1 MKLVQKL
8 GLVSILLD
16 RDRSARR
23 PAALLN
29 TLALLL
35 CMCTSAMAQTAVTGA
50 LVGTITDP
58 TGAVVTGA
66 EIKVTNDAT
75 GEVRTAESSADGHYV
90 LNLLP
95 PRLYTVQVT
104 KAGFKRIDR
113 SGVQITVAETATLN
127 LGLEVGSTGES
138 VTVTTEQQLVQ
149 TYTSALGRDVD
160 SKAVTTLPLVTRNYT
175 QILGLSPGVTMDV
188 ENAGDLGRGTSS
200 SEGGTNGAKTVNGA
214 RPFDNNFEMDGV
226 PINDNLAVGYGSVI
240 GAADVSGGVPVP
252 NPDTI
257 QEFKVQTGQY
267 DASFGRNAGAN
278 VNVVTKTG
286 TNSFHGTVFEFLR
299 NDDLNANEY
308 FRKIANQPRG
318 TLKQNQF
325 GFTLGGPV
333 IKDKLLFFGSY
344 QGTRQ
349 RNGVGRGCEATLVGP
364 PLTND
369 RSAAA
374 LGTIFGGQTG
384 LFGGV
389 PIAADG
395 SNISPIALNF
405 FQLKRPDGQY
415 LIPTPQTVR
424 NGQGFSVFS
433 QACPFSEN
441 QYMGNVQF
449 LQSTKS
455 TLTFRYF
462 QAKSDQVLTFGSS
475 NVPGIPSP
483 SNQTF
488 RNISLNHLYIFGPRL
503 INELIVGYSYI
514 NANQPDGSAFKWPDL
529 GSQYPSEWGAF
540 SEMEVFGSYAVLPQT
555 ASRSVQSTYNVVD
568 SVAYSR
574 GPHTLRFGGAVTR
587 SLTSFSGFSLADG
600 ALGFLSVPD
609 LLLGLPGCT
618 PGTFP
623 VTCNPF
629 TPGATNGTP
638 ISNVIED
645 FGGVILYPRKLRK
658 WDWNLFVQDDY
669 KVGRRLTLNLG
680 LRLDHL
686 GAYSDAL
693 GRLSTFDF
701 SKANPNP
708 PPTGSLDGF
717 IVSANYPGTSPAGVS
732 KTNHDYAIDGD
743 NQTGLAPRLGFAWQM
758 LPNSASV
765 VLRGGYGV
773 YYSTPPGV
781 ATLTSTI
788 SPPWIVNLANSGAIN
803 PNISLLSPYGPGPFP
818 MASQLP
824 VFTAYSPTTLQ
835 SQVQYQN
842 PSFRPGYAQE
852 YNLNLQ
858 TDLGHNCLLEL
869 GYVGSRG
876 LHLSRATLRN
886 QALSASPSNPIR
898 GVTTNTLAN
907 VTQRVPILGF
917 APAALIE
924 DNTEGASWYNGVQTS
939 LTKRYSR
946 GLQFLASYTFSKTLD
961 TDAVSIIEA
970 SQGTALSAIGD
981 QSDPRRRYGRT
992 NFDRPHR
999 FVLSY
1004 TYDFPVS
1011 TSRSQ
1016 FVGRLING
1024 WQLSGV
1030 TTIQSGSAL
1039 TVTGTNPTN
1048 VYGITADF
1056 APLSGSCQGFVTP
1069 GSVQH
1074 KLNNYFDKS
1083 CFATGPTGAPVY
1095 PVVGDDGVATGFGN
1109 SGVGIANGPD
1119 QNNWDIALLKSTAIR
1134 RFGEGANLQFRA
1146 EFFNA
1151 FNTPQF
1157 SNPDTKLGDPTFGR
1171 ITSTSVNPRI
1181 IQVAL
1186 KLNF

>member
-1 MKLVQKL
+1 MYTTAV
-8 GLVSILLD
+8 
-16 RDRSARR
+16 
-23 PAALLN
+23 
-29 TLALLL
+29 
-35 CMCTSAMAQTAVTGA
+35 AQTAVTGA

-58 TGAVVTGA
+58 TGAVVTAA
-66 EIKVTNDAT
+66 ELKVTNNAT
-75 GEVRTAESSADGHYV
+75 AEVRAAESSADGHYAV
-90 LNLLP
+90 NLLP
-95 PRLYTVQVT
+95 PGSYTVQVT
-104 KAGFKRIDR
+104 KAGFKRIER
-113 SGVQITVAETATLN
+113 FGVTITVTETATLN
-127 LGLEVGSTGES
+127 LGLEVGSIGES

-149 TYTSALGRDVD
+149 TDTSALGRDVD
-160 SKAVTTLPLVTRNYT
+160 SKSVTTLPLVTRNYT
-175 QILGLSPGVTMDV
+175 QILGLSPGVTMNV
-188 ENAGDLGRGTSS
+188 NNAGDLGRGTSS
-200 SEGGTNGAKTVNGA
+200 SEGGSNGAKSVNGA

-226 PINDNLAVGYGSVI
+226 PVNDNLAVGYGSVI
-240 GAADVSGGVPVP
+240 GATDVSGGVPVP

-286 TNSFHGTVFEFLR
+286 SNSLHGTVFEFFR
-299 NDDLNANEY
+299 NDALNANEY
-308 FRKIANQPRG
+308 FRKLANQPKG
-318 TLKQNQF
+318 VLKQNQF

-333 IKDKLLFFGSY
+333 LKDKLLFFGSY

-349 RNGVGRGCEATLVGP
+349 RNGVAVGCQATLISP

-395 SNISPIALNF
+395 SNINPVALNL
-405 FQLKRPDGQY
+405 FQLKFPDGQF
-415 LIPTPQTVR
+415 LIPTPQTIKD
-424 NGQGFSVFS
+424 GQGFSVFS
-433 QACPFSEN
+433 QACPFNEN
-441 QYMGNVQF
+441 QYMGNIQF

-455 TLTFRYF
+455 TFALRYF
-462 QAKSDQVLTFGSS
+462 EARSDQVITLGSS

-483 SNQTF
+483 SKQTF
-488 RNISLNHLYIFGPRL
+488 RNASLNHIYIFNPRL
-503 INELIVGYSYI
+503 INEFIFGYSYI
-514 NANQPDGSAFKWPDL
+514 NASQPDGSAFKWPDL
-529 GSQYPSEWGAF
+529 GSQYPAEWGAF
-540 SEMEVFGSYAVLPQT
+540 SQLLIPGSYAVLPQT
-555 ASRSVQSTYNVVD
+555 ASGSVQPTYNVVD
-568 SVAYSR
+568 SMAYSR
-574 GPHTLRFGGAVTR
+574 GSHTLRFGGDITR
-587 SLTSFSGFSLADG
+587 SLTNTSGFSLADG
-600 ALGFLSVPD
+600 GLVFLSVPD
-609 LLLGLPGCT
+609 LLLGLPGCA

-629 TPGATNGTP
+629 VPGATNGLP
-638 ISNVIED
+638 ISNLIQD
-645 FGGVILYPRKLRK
+645 FGGVILYARKYRK
-658 WDWNLFVQDDY
+658 WDWNMFVQDDY
-669 KVGRRLTLNLG
+669 KFSRRLTLNLG

-708 PPTGSLDGF
+708 PPAGSLDGF
-717 IVSANYPGTSPAGVS
+717 VVSGNFPGTPPAGVS
-732 KTNHDYAIDGD
+732 KTNHDYAINGD
-743 NQTGLAPRLGFAWQM
+743 NQTGLAPRVGLAWQV
-758 LPNSASV
+758 LPNSTRV
-765 VLRGGYGV
+765 VLRAGYGV
-773 YYSTPPGV
+773 YRSTPPGV
-781 ATLTSTI
+781 ATLTGTI
-788 SPPWIVNLANSGAIN
+788 SPPWIVNLANSGVVN

-818 MASQLP
+818 TASQLP
-824 VFTAYSPTTLQ
+824 VFTPYSPTTLQ
-835 SQVQYQN
+835 SQLQYQALG
-842 PSFRPGYAQE
+842 FRPGYAQE
-852 YNLNLQ
+852 YNLNVQ
-858 TDLGHNCLLEL
+858 TDLGHDYLLEV

-876 LHLSRATLRN
+876 LHLSRGVLRN
-886 QALSASPSNPIR
+886 QADLASPSNPIR

-907 VTQRVPILGF
+907 ITQRVPILGF

-924 DNTEGASWYNGVQTS
+924 DNTEGASWYNGLQASV
-939 LTKRYSR
+939 TKRFSR

-961 TDAVSIIEA
+961 IDAVSIAEA
-970 SQGTALSAIGD
+970 SQGTAGSAIGD

-1004 TYDFPVS
+1004 TYDFP
-1011 TSRSQ
+1011 TLKDGSR
-1016 FVGRLING
+1016 FLGGLING

-1039 TVTGTNPTN
+1039 TVTGTNSTN
-1048 VYGITADF
+1048 VSGITADF
-1056 APLSGSCQGFVTP
+1056 APLSGSCPGFVSP

-1074 KLNNYFDKS
+1074 KLNNYFSNS

-1109 SGVGIANGPD
+1109 SGVGITNGPD
-1119 QNNWDIALLKSTAIR
+1119 QNNWDISLLKKIAIGR
-1134 RFGEGANLQFRA
+1134 LGEGANLQFRA

-1157 SNPDTKLGDPTFGR
+1157 SNPDTNLSDPTFGR

-1181 IQVAL
+1181 IQLGL